1 MRELWVKVIVA
12 APLIIAPMGCGGGT
26 RVMVPPRIDLREHE
40 VLAIIEFKSSREG
53 ELGPLATARFVEA
66 IRADQGLVRIID
78 LGPESEALRAV
89 GAGRLDRTAYQALGQ
104 EHEVNTI
111 FTGELIISDIRPAI
125 QITSDLA
132 NMGVAAD
139 VDATLN
145 VKMIETTSGA
155 SIWSRSAD
163 VTKRVGQ
170 VSMLGSR
177 DVVFDAENPERA
189 YGELIDALVVAV
201 SGDFRATWERR

>member
-1 MRELWVKVIVA
+1 MGVLFTGA
-12 APLIIAPMGCGGGT
+12 AVGCGGT
-26 RVMVPPRIDLREHE
+26 KVMVPPRIDLRQHE
-40 VLAIIEFKSSREG
+40 VLAIIEFSSSREG

-66 IRADQGLVRIID
+66 MRADQGLVRIVD
-78 LGPESEALRAV
+78 LGTEPEALRAV
-89 GAGRLDRTAYQALGQ
+89 GAARLDRAAYQALGQ
-104 EHEVNTI
+104 EHDVNTI

-125 QITSDLA
+125 RITSDLA

-145 VKMIETTSGA
+145 VEMVETASGA
-155 SIWSRSAD
+155 SIWSRSAS
-163 VTKRVGQ
+163 VTKRVGE
-170 VSMLGSR
+170 VSLLGSR
-177 DVVFDAENPERA
+177 DVVFDADNPERA